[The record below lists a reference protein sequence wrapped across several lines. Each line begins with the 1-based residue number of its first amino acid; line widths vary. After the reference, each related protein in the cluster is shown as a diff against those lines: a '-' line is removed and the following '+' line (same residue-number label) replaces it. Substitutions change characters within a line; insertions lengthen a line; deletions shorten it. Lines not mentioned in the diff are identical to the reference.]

1 MLLLKLLQSTPGME
15 MAAIEDLR
23 PSLLRG
29 RLMGFPQSRQ
39 GLHIM
44 LPLGSRHPRS
54 KNQDHSQA
62 MVRLNKLHHKLL
74 TVLLHLLHKLDPV
87 TKPQQNKTDRPTFQD
102 LPPSHLKPPHS

>member
-29 RLMGFPQSRQ
+29 LPMGFPQSKQ

-44 LPLGSRHPRS
+44 LPLGSRDPRN

-62 MVRLNKLHHKLL
+62 MVHHKLL

-102 LPPSHLKPPHS
+102 LPPSHLKLPHS

>member
-29 RLMGFPQSRQ
+29 RLMGFPQSKQ

-44 LPLGSRHPRS
+44 LPLGSRDPRN

-62 MVRLNKLHHKLL
+62 MVRLNKLLHKIL

-87 TKPQQNKTDRPTFQD
+87 TKPQQNKTD
-102 LPPSHLKPPHS
+102 LPSSPLKLPHS